1 MTVVQRAESLPERER
16 AALPGEPAE
25 QSLPALLLRNAERHA
40 ARPAFREK
48 RSGIWR
54 SWSWAEARD
63 EIVALALGLQA
74 LGLGPDARLA
84 LLGCNNPRLYWSMLA
99 AQMLGAVPVPLHP
112 DSTPAEA
119 EALLRASGAGFA
131 IAEDQEQVDKLL
143 AMRTRL
149 PDLRQ
154 VVFVSARGLRDY
166 DRDTLHAFDEVLHAG
181 RSAGSGAAL
190 VRAAAET
197 ARTAPCILFHDG
209 DGGDG
214 EAPRPVLLSHGTV
227 IARATAAAA
236 VDRLGPQDSVLGT
249 LPLCWIG
256 DFMVSVAQALV
267 CGFCTAC
274 AEGEETAPADM
285 RELGPSY
292 MLARPQDFDAIRAR
306 VDLRIADAGRLQRWL
321 HSRAMAAAERALAE
335 GRRPSLFWSLLI
347 LAPLRDALGLS
358 RLRHAYAAG
367 GALTP
372 ETLLWFRALGVNLKQ
387 AYGQTEAALF
397 LALHRDGA
405 VRPGTVG
412 EALPGV
418 ELRIAGDGAVEYRL
432 SEIASEAAQS
442 AEDWRRSGDAGRFDA
457 GSGQLVILDRAADL
471 GRLGDGGL
479 FAPGAVENR
488 LTAQPHILYAVVLGD
503 GRPFCTALLNID
515 PEAVGKW
522 AEREEIVTT
531 SYQELAGHP
540 RVHDL
545 LRQEVEAVNRSLS
558 ADADLAGC
566 RVRRFLVLHKELDA
580 DDGELTRL
588 GQLRRDAIAA
598 RYAPLVEALY
608 GEARSVH
615 AEIEVSYEDGSGGSL
630 AATLEIR
637 DTAEDAPAPH
647 GRAA

>member
-1 MTVVQRAESLPERER
+1 MTVVQRAESVPDRPTAVPPEM
-16 AALPGEPAE
+16 PAE
-25 QSLPALLLRNAERHA
+25 RSLPALLLRNAERHA

-54 SWSWAEARD
+54 SWTWAETRD
-63 EIVALALGLQA
+63 EVVALALGLQA
-74 LGLGPDARLA
+74 LGVGPDTRLA
-84 LLGCNNPRLYWSMLA
+84 LLGRNNPRLYWSILA

-119 EALLRASGAGFA
+119 EALLWASGAGFA

-143 AMRTRL
+143 AMRARL

-154 VVFVSARGLRDY
+154 IVFVSARGLRDY
-166 DRDTLHAFDEVLHAG
+166 DRDTLHAFDEVLRAG

-190 VRAAAET
+190 ARAATET
-197 ARTAPCILFHDG
+197 ASTAPCILFHDG
-209 DGGDG
+209 GLG
-214 EAPRPVLLSHGTV
+214 EAPQPVLLSHGKV
-227 IARATAAAA
+227 IARAAAAAA

-274 AEGEETAPADM
+274 AEGAETAPSDM

-306 VDLRIADAGRLQRWL
+306 VDRRIADAGRLQRWL
-321 HSRAMAAAERALAE
+321 YSRAMAAAGRALAA

-347 LAPLRDALGLS
+347 LSPLRDALGLS

-367 GALTP
+367 GALAP

-405 VRPGTVG
+405 VRPGTAG

-432 SEIASEAAQS
+432 SETVSGAGRSGEG
-442 AEDWRRSGDAGRFDA
+442 WRRSGDAGRFDA

-471 GRLGDGGL
+471 GRLADGGL

-488 LTAQPHILYAVVLGD
+488 LKAQPHILYAVVLGD

-545 LRQEVEAVNRSLS
+545 LRQEVEAVNRSLA
-558 ADADLAGC
+558 ADADLAFC
-566 RVRRFLVLHKELDA
+566 RVRRFLVLPKELDA

-598 RYAPLVEALY
+598 RYAPLAEALY
-608 GEARSVH
+608 GAARSVR
-615 AEIEVSYEDGSGGSL
+615 AEIEVSYEDGSGGII

-637 DTAEDAPAPH
+637 DAAEDAPAPH